1 MRDSVITFGIFGI
14 LIGGF
19 IGLRN
24 HQVNSKTKIASPAK
38 SSSQHTVSK
47 NNQNI
52 LGESQHESS
61 NYRRHEQNWSSES
74 RTRTSGEVAEVDHL
88 PHLYEAEES
97 ELGLSVEEGS
107 DDLIASEQP
116 AASPVIA
123 GVPVA
128 AWVRSHKNEIK
139 NFEVSG
145 PAPSGIRLFLG
156 CMELKKKASQTVE
169 KENCEKLLAK
179 DSKLAVERE
188 RY

>member
-107 DDLIASEQP
+107 DELAASEQLSE
-116 AASPVIA
+116 APVIA

-128 AWVRSHKNEIK
+128 AWVRSHKNTLK
-139 NFEVSG
+139 DAVVSG
-145 PAPSGIRLFLG
+145 PAPNGLRLFLG
-156 CMELKKKASQTVE
+156 CMELKKQGTRSAE
-169 KENCEKLLAK
+169 KENCEKLLAR
-179 DSKLAVERE
+179 DSKLANERE

>member
-1 MRDSVITFGIFGI
+1 MRDSIITLGIFGI

-24 HQVNSKTKIASPAK
+24 HQLNHKKRTTAPVKV
-38 SSSQHTVSK
+38 SSRQTVRK
-47 NNQNI
+47 NNHNI

-61 NYRRHEQNWSSES
+61 NHRRHEQKWNPES

-97 ELGLSVEEGS
+97 ELGLSVEEDS
-107 DDLIASEQP
+107 EDLVASEQST
-116 AASPVIA
+116 ASPVIA

-128 AWVRSHKNEIK
+128 AWVQTQKNK
-139 NFEVSG
+139 LKDAEVSG
-145 PAPSGIRLFLG
+145 PAPSGLRLFLG
-156 CMELKKKASQTVE
+156 CMELRKKASHTVE

-179 DSKLAVERE
+179 DSKLANERE